1 MTLGRGYLLL
11 RRGGG
16 VWGIESERVTGLARS
31 PVEGGNGGGGS
42 DGAAYRI
49 VTAAAALA
57 ADEILGVAADL
68 DVRRP
73 ARAVARWWPAG
84 SDGCAVWSG
93 LPVALVDPLDP
104 PRALRVPG
112 GPGDGGEPNDG
123 D

>member
-11 RRGGG
+11 RRAGG
-16 VWGIESERVTGLARS
+16 VWGIESDRVTGLARS
-31 PVEGGNGGGGS
+31 PIVGGNGGGS

-73 ARAVARWWPAG
+73 AQAVARWWPAG
-84 SDGCAVWSG
+84 SDGCAVWGG

-104 PRALRVPG
+104 PRALRLAG
-112 GPGDGGEPNDG
+112 APGDGGEPNDG

>member
-1 MTLGRGYLLL
+1 MSYLLL

-16 VWGIESERVTGLARS
+16 VWGIESDRVTGLAKS
-31 PVEGGNGGGGS
+31 G
-42 DGAAYRI
+42 DGAAYR
-49 VTAAAALA
+49 VATAALPLA

-68 DVRRP
+68 EVRPP
-73 ARAVARWWPAG
+73 ARAVARFWPAG

-104 PRALRVPG
+104 PRALRLAAG
-112 GPGDGGEPNDG
+112 EGDPSHG